1 MSFWNRLGFGNRKE
15 DVKPEEFG
23 SFLYSCAARWAHRD
37 AETEATLDFVKAKT
51 VDMDYF
57 VKELEIVIM
66 YAAMHVVMRKI
77 KAQDKAHRVLD
88 AMNDAFV
95 NRWNPEERDKIRLY
109 VGFRY
114 GEYESAQSEKTGPSP
129 LWPLS
134 HHIMKN
140 LLGKQT
146 IEETPLDAV
155 AITFLAGYY
164 SATIK
169 GFNGVLGNLRITR

>member
-1 MSFWNRLGFGNRKE
+1 MSFWKRLGSGNREE

-37 AETEATLDFVKAKT
+37 AETEASLDFIKAKT
-51 VDMDYF
+51 INMDYF
-57 VKELEIVIM
+57 IKELEIVTM
-66 YAAMHVVMRKI
+66 YAAMNAVMGKI

-95 NRWNPEERDKIRLY
+95 NRWNPEDRQKIRLY

-114 GEYESAQSEKTGPSP
+114 GEYENAQSEKRGPSP

-140 LLGKQT
+140 LLGKET

-155 AITFLAGYY
+155 TMTHLAGYY
-164 SATIK
+164 SATII
-169 GFNGVLGNLRITR
+169 GFNGMLENIKSSP